1 MGFRWISCDFDRFR
15 WISCDFDRFRWISC
29 DFDRFRWISCDF
41 DRFRLLRA
49 VCFPLL
55 SHILNVVYS
64 HRIFT
69 VVVKVERLRSLF
81 TINIMPRKTS
91 YMTVVYSRR
100 IFTVVIK
107 GERLWSLFTINV
119 IHPKTSYTTA
129 GNGHCQI
136 NKFFNLA
143 TLNCGTIELLECV
156 KNEITVCGLIIIFQK
171 SGPQEKAN
179 QMKRFQLE
187 FDQIRSV
194 KQTIIAS
201 NSETFQRVGKK
212 FPSVVEYNNQNLLSI
227 YNAGDHG
234 RYARRIM
241 KILFTLEKMS
251 QSILYAN
258 PTYAKPGLNSRRI
271 IIF

>member
-1 MGFRWISCDFDRFR
+1 
-15 WISCDFDRFRWISC
+15 
-29 DFDRFRWISCDF
+29 
-41 DRFRLLRA
+41 
-49 VCFPLL
+49 
-55 SHILNVVYS
+55 
-64 HRIFT
+64 
-69 VVVKVERLRSLF
+69 
-81 TINIMPRKTS
+81 MPRKTS

-100 IFTVVIK
+100 IFTVVVK

-156 KNEITVCGLIIIFQK
+156 KNEITV
-171 SGPQEKAN
+171 
-179 QMKRFQLE
+179 
-187 FDQIRSV
+187 
-194 KQTIIAS
+194 IAS

>member
-1 MGFRWISCDFDRFR
+1 M
-15 WISCDFDRFRWISC
+15 
-29 DFDRFRWISCDF
+29 
-41 DRFRLLRA
+41 
-49 VCFPLL
+49 
-55 SHILNVVYS
+55 
-64 HRIFT
+64 
-69 VVVKVERLRSLF
+69 K
-81 TINIMPRKTS
+81 
-91 YMTVVYSRR
+91 
-100 IFTVVIK
+100 
-107 GERLWSLFTINV
+107 
-119 IHPKTSYTTA
+119 
-129 GNGHCQI
+129 
-136 NKFFNLA
+136 
-143 TLNCGTIELLECV
+143 
-156 KNEITVCGLIIIFQK
+156 CGLIIIFQK

-187 FDQIRSV
+187 FDQIRSDFDNPISHLV
-194 KQTIIAS
+194 DLKQTIIAS

>member
-1 MGFRWISCDFDRFR
+1 
-15 WISCDFDRFRWISC
+15 
-29 DFDRFRWISCDF
+29 
-41 DRFRLLRA
+41 
-49 VCFPLL
+49 
-55 SHILNVVYS
+55 
-64 HRIFT
+64 
-69 VVVKVERLRSLF
+69 
-81 TINIMPRKTS
+81 MPRKTS

-100 IFTVVIK
+100 IFTVVVK
-107 GERLWSLFTINV
+107 GERLWSLFTIN
-119 IHPKTSYTTA
+119 
-129 GNGHCQI
+129 
-136 NKFFNLA
+136 
-143 TLNCGTIELLECV
+143 
-156 KNEITVCGLIIIFQK
+156 
-171 SGPQEKAN
+171 
-179 QMKRFQLE
+179 
-187 FDQIRSV
+187 
-194 KQTIIAS
+194 IAS